1 MASSSPPA
9 RPAAAARPTGR
20 RRHAWARRAWALPCS
35 VLGLAAGALLALAGA
50 RARRV
55 DGALEIGLRER
66 QHQVPRWAR
75 ACPFGA
81 ITLGH
86 VIVGQSH
93 ETLARLRA
101 HEQVHVRQYERWG
114 ALFLLAYP
122 LASLWAGLRGGDP
135 YRDNVFERE
144 AVRGEGRPLKA

>member
-9 RPAAAARPTGR
+9 RPAAAARLTGR
-20 RRHAWARRAWALPCS
+20 RRRAWPRCAWALPCS
-35 VLGLAAGALLALAGA
+35 ALGLAAGALLALAGA

-55 DGALEIGLRER
+55 DGTLEIGLRAR
-66 QHQVPRWAR
+66 QHEVPRWAR

-93 ETLARLRA
+93 EMLARLRA

-122 LASLWAGLRGGDP
+122 LASLWAGLHGGDP

-144 AVRGEGRPLKA
+144 AVRGEGRG